1 MLLEQFLYTS
11 FSNVGFQL
19 LASQGIN
26 DLVQQEL
33 LSKIVQ
39 QHWDHYNPPSRHY
52 RAIYLHQTSP
62 QGCLFGWLYNI
73 GQDDLDRHHTPYF
86 VGHYLPSISLN
97 STLLEL
103 IFAFL
108 TKGPAFNPIANLDLQ
123 TTKNLQRQNLPDLWF
138 YQPLRPGLM
147 VSDTERHRCHAAL
160 LEGQRATMFTC
171 ISEKHEQV
179 AELDETICEALTNAL
194 TKHLGPIAQ
203 IIVWQALEEA
213 IPIMDPH
220 QRAQW
225 IMGKLSSELLDVSVK
240 KAFCQELETIL
251 YGRSASPQTPLKNPQ
266 RSSFGWTQL
275 IQPDNQTSY
284 GSI

>member
-11 FSNVGFQL
+11 FSDVGFQL
-19 LASQGIN
+19 LASQGIS
-26 DLVQQEL
+26 DLVQQDL
-33 LSKIVQ
+33 LVNIVQ
-39 QHWDHYNPPSRHY
+39 RHWDHYNPPPRHY
-52 RAIYLHQTSP
+52 RAVYLHQTSL

-86 VGHYLPSISLN
+86 IGHYLSSISLN

-108 TKGPAFNPIANLDLQ
+108 TKGPAFNPLNDLNLE
-123 TTKNLQRQNLPDLWF
+123 TTTTLQRQNLPDLWF
-138 YQPLRPGLM
+138 YQPLRAGLM
-147 VSDTERHRCHAAL
+147 VSDTERNKCHAAIR
-160 LEGQRATMFTC
+160 EGQRATMFTA
-171 ISEKHEQV
+171 ISEKHEMV
-179 AELDETICEALTNAL
+179 VELDEHICEALTNAL
-194 TKHLGPIAQ
+194 TKHLGPIAR

-213 IPIMDPH
+213 IPMVDPY

-225 IMGKLSSELLDVSVK
+225 IIGKLSAELLDASTKQV
-240 KAFCQELETIL
+240 FCQELETIL
-251 YGRSASPQTPLKNPQ
+251 YGRNASIQTPLKTTQ
-266 RSSFGWTQL
+266 RSTFDWTNL